1 MVLQEMEGFTPFSF
15 RLYWYFFHHCV
26 QQIPNHELVK
36 VLISSLNPS
45 PPLLGQCPEGPGE
58 MPTTVG
64 CAWHPLS
71 HRALGCCLPLPM
83 GRTFPDPEGCSEP
96 KPLMHT
102 SYMLLLHIFHIFSS
116 LCCGSQREASP
127 ALCRGSRPPPSALL
141 SILTWQGRIALICCV
156 RQ

>member
-1 MVLQEMEGFTPFSF
+1 MVLQEMEGFTPFSC

-71 HRALGCCLPLPM
+71 HRALGCCLPLPI
-83 GRTFPDPEGCSEP
+83 GRTFPDPEGCSEL
-96 KPLMHT
+96 KPLCT
-102 SYMLLLHIFHIFSS
+102 PAICYYFTYFTFSLRCAVGLS
-116 LCCGSQREASP
+116 AKP
-127 ALCRGSRPPPSALL
+127 ALL
-141 SILTWQGRIALICCV
+141 SAVAHGHHLVLCSAFLLGREELL
-156 RQ
+156 